1 MLLENDEIL
10 KHFLYGKLSVAIL
23 PHPYR
28 KLIRVFKKQAVSN
41 DNNNL
46 EIPTQS
52 ANQNTEVFVSEFVN
66 DVYI

>member
-46 EIPTQS
+46 ENTTINQS
-52 ANQNTEVFVSEFVN
+52 EYRSVCL
-66 DVYI
+66 

>member
-10 KHFLYGKLSVAIL
+10 KHFLYEKLSGAIL
-23 PHPYR
+23 SHPYR
-28 KLIRVFKKQAVSN
+28 ELIWEFKKQAVSN
-41 DNNNL
+41 DDNNL

-52 ANQNTEVFVSEFVN
+52 SNQNTEVFISEFIN